1 MYRLGEKQVLGER
14 LRNAIA
20 DLILSGAVSPGARLD
35 EQALADRFGVSRTP
49 VREALHE
56 LAAAGLVE
64 MRPRRPTIVRRF
76 SRAELADSFEAIGE
90 IEGLCARY
98 AAERMNRAE
107 RLQLQAILD
116 QAEAALHQSDCGAYR
131 DLDAELHRL
140 IHRGAHNKSLERIA
154 EQMRMQTAP
163 YSSAPYTMPNYSARL
178 RIPHAQHEAV
188 VKAILER
195 DAAAAHARMVDHIA
209 SSILTIQEIL
219 SLTEEAGGPEAQIA
233 STAVA

>member
-1 MYRLGEKQVLGER
+1 MLGDR

-20 DLILSGAVSPGARLD
+20 DLILSGAVGPGARLD
-35 EQALADRFGVSRTP
+35 EQALADRFDVSRTP

-107 RLQLQAILD
+107 RMELQAILE
-116 QAEAALHQSDCGAYR
+116 QAETALRENDCRAYR
-131 DLDAELHRL
+131 DLDAEIHRL
-140 IHRGAHNKSLERIA
+140 IHVGAHNKSLERIA
-154 EQMRMQTAP
+154 DQLRMQTAP
-163 YSSAPYTMPNYSARL
+163 YSSAPYTMPNYSAQL
-178 RIPHAQHEAV
+178 HIPHAQHEAV
-188 VKAILER
+188 VHAILDH
-195 DAAAAHARMVDHIA
+195 DAASAHARMVDHIA
-209 SSILTIQEIL
+209 SNSLTVQSILAMKEDL
-219 SLTEEAGGPEAQIA
+219 EESEEGSA
-233 STAVA
+233 SAAVA

>member
-1 MYRLGEKQVLGER
+1 MLGER
-14 LRNAIA
+14 LRNTIA

-35 EQALADRFGVSRTP
+35 EQTLADRFGVSRTP

-64 MRPRRPTIVRRF
+64 MRPRRPTIVRCF

-107 RLQLQAILD
+107 RLQLQTVLGR
-116 QAEAALHQSDCGAYR
+116 AEAAVCQNDGRAYR
-131 DLDAELHRL
+131 DLDAEFHRL
-140 IHRGAHNKSLERIA
+140 IHAGAHNKSLERIA

-163 YSSAPYTMPNYSARL
+163 YSSAPYTMPTYSAQL
-178 RIPHAQHEAV
+178 GIPHGQHEAV
-188 VKAILER
+188 VKAILDR
-195 DAAAAHARMVDHIA
+195 DAASAHARMVDHIA
-209 SSILTIQEIL
+209 SSSITIQEIL
-219 SLTEEAGGPEAQIA
+219 AMKEEQDRSKASGA